1 MKKMAKK
8 KKLPK
13 SIRVFIRQEK
23 SRIRRG
29 FLDVKKQKE
38 LTEELYKKLITNKI
52 KSVQKNE
59 D

>member
-1 MKKMAKK
+1 MAKK